1 MVAAR
6 TDFPLR
12 NRQSKFSP
20 LTPFLP
26 QPFKIFGSEWSYA
39 TYSIPSQQSHIAL
52 SSTSIRSQSKGIAE
66 EDKCVVGW
74 IQAAVD
80 EDDPTHLEY
89 QLVALTYTG
98 GWYRLKLPGDSRSH
112 PYSGDTGSL
121 PGSPRLGTG
130 PLPVS
135 PPSVK
140 SGVGNKGYQPR
151 HRTTSVSSMRL
162 DKGKEREKGDGE
174 AKPSR
179 KCTLEEYRKFGR
191 WDGW

>member
-1 MVAAR
+1 MVTAWIDASC
-6 TDFPLR
+6 R
-12 NRQSKFSP
+12 NRQSKLSP

-26 QPFKIFGSEWSYA
+26 LPFKIFGSEWSYA
-39 TYSIPSQQSHIAL
+39 MYSIPSQQSHIAL

-74 IQAAVD
+74 IQAPVD
-80 EDDPTHLEY
+80 ENDPTHLEH

-98 GWYRLKLPGDSRSH
+98 GWYRLRLP
-112 PYSGDTGSL
+112 GDTGSQASS
-121 PGSPRLGTG
+121 PDTGSAAGSPKLGATSL
-130 PLPVS
+130 PLP
-135 PPSVK
+135 PPSIK
-140 SGVGNKGYQPR
+140 GGAGNKVHQLR
-151 HRTTSVSSMRL
+151 NRTPSVSSMRT
-162 DKGKEREKGDGE
+162 DKGKEREKGDAE